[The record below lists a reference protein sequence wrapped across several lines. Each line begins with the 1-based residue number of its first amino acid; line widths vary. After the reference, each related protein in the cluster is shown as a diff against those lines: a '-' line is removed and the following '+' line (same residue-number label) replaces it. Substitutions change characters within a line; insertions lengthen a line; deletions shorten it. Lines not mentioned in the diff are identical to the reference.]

1 MGWLRPKR
9 RMNMSNTIQVTEQVV
24 CINIDC
30 SIWSGRKKLTPADFK
45 NLESDSLPPSDLASL
60 GSKKICN
67 PEALRDFDTLKKEA
81 HREAAKVGIRFLGG
95 YAVPSSK
102 AGSLGALLDDVRE
115 RFNKARDIFVGEYD
129 DEIEAWIK
137 KHPGWENSIRAAIP
151 SVSHVEGRISFDYQ
165 AFEIKADGITSAGL
179 ERAVGGLADQ
189 LYLEVSK
196 EAYNLYDVSIC
207 GKPHATQRTLR
218 PLHTIRSKL
227 EGLSFIDPKV
237 THVIS
242 MIDHVLIAM
251 PTSGKIEGTSLSM
264 LTGIVLTLSDAE
276 RIKACAERMMNG
288 ASAASVLNMSGD
300 DDVTGDME
308 QPIDTAASP
317 ALVDFGSL
325 FAPPATHAAG
335 QHPVLIQQNSALA
348 DVEQQQDA
356 KTNPAAPTVNAPLNI
371 VSQEP
376 VPPMANTFGHGIV
389 GAGSLAF

>member
-1 MGWLRPKR
+1 MI
-9 RMNMSNTIQVTEQVV
+9 MSNTIQVAEQVV

-67 PEALRDFDTLKKEA
+67 PDALRDFDTLKKEA

-102 AGSLGALLDDVRE
+102 AAALGVLLDDVRE
-115 RFNKARDIFVGEYD
+115 RFNAARDTFVAEYD
-129 DEIEAWIK
+129 DEIEAWIS

-151 SVSHVEGRISFDYQ
+151 TVSHVEGRISFDYQ
-165 AFEIKADGITSAGL
+165 AFEIKADGIASAGL

-196 EAYNLYDVSIC
+196 EAFNLYDVSIC

-218 PLHTIRSKL
+218 PLHSIRNKL

-242 MIDHVLIAM
+242 MIDHVLMAM
-251 PTSGKIEGTSLSM
+251 PTSGKIEGASLSM

-276 RIKACAERMMNG
+276 RIKACAEGMMNG
-288 ASAASVLNMSGD
+288 ASAATVLNLSD
-300 DDVTGDME
+300 DDEVTDDVQQGA
-308 QPIDTAASP
+308 DTAASP
-317 ALVDFGSL
+317 AIIDFGNL
-325 FAPPATHAAG
+325 FAAPVTQTAG
-335 QHPVLIQQNSALA
+335 QHPMLIQQNSAPA
-348 DVEQQQDA
+348 DAAQQADA
-356 KTNPAAPTVNAPLNI
+356 TVVAAAPTAPDPLNI

-376 VPPMANTFGHGIV
+376 VPPMANTFGIGIV
-389 GAGSLAF
+389 GTGSLAF